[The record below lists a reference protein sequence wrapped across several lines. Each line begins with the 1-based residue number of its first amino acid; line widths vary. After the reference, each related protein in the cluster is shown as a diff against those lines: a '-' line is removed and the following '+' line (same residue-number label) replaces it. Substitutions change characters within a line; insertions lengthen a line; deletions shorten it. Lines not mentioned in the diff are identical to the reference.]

1 MLELDREAPQQ
12 AETVPSHYNK
22 VASCMPGSILPPNAR
37 AVDCNGGALGDSQ
50 LGNQSAF
57 RPRHIAEKERTEKN
71 VTRWCKHMLGN
82 EEPNRIKQREKEEP
96 RRETDLEERRQVVAR
111 AVFLAH

>member
-37 AVDCNGGALGDSQ
+37 TVDCKGGALGDSQ
-50 LGNQSAF
+50 LGNQSASAPDTSQ
-57 RPRHIAEKERTEKN
+57 RKGALRKMSQDGANTCWEMKNPIVSSKGKRKSRGERQT
-71 VTRWCKHMLGN
+71 W
-82 EEPNRIKQREKEEP
+82 
-96 RRETDLEERRQVVAR
+96 RQVAAR